1 MAMGMPSDRRWT
13 TLEFLEFCHPSVR
26 EIYAYW
32 DSKRQGRSMPSRAD
46 IDPAEM
52 IPFLPNLI
60 LVDVASR
67 EPLSLVY
74 RLVGT
79 REVEARGRDPTNG
92 SVADNFYCRSREEA
106 LANYRDVI
114 ERRAPL
120 FDHGSKHSPHSRL
133 SEHGSIFLP
142 LSHDGAAVNK
152 IMVYTVYRLT

>member
-1 MAMGMPSDRRWT
+1 METSSDRRWT

-32 DSKRQGRSMPSRAD
+32 DGKRRGRRMPSRAD

-60 LVDVASR
+60 LVDVVCT
-67 EPLSLVY
+67 EPLSLTY

-79 REVEARGRDPTNG
+79 REVEARGRDPTNS
-92 SVADNFYCRSREEA
+92 SVAENFYCRSREDA
-106 LANYRDVI
+106 LANYQDVI

-120 FDHGSKHSPHSRL
+120 FDFDSKNSPHSRL

-142 LSHDGAAVNK
+142 LSSDGKAVNK
-152 IMVYTVYRLT
+152 IMVYTVYKLN

>member
-1 MAMGMPSDRRWT
+1 METPSHRRWT
-13 TLEFLEFCHPSVR
+13 TLEFLEFCDPSVR

-32 DSKRQGRSMPSRAD
+32 DGKRRGRRMPSRAD

-52 IPFLPNLI
+52 VPFLPNLI
-60 LVDVASR
+60 LVDVLSI
-67 EPLSLVY
+67 EPLSLTY

-79 REVEARGRDPTNG
+79 REVEARGRDPTNS
-92 SVADNFYCRSREEA
+92 SVADNFYCRSRDDA

-120 FDHGSKHSPHSRL
+120 FDAGSKTSPYSRL

-142 LSHDGAAVNK
+142 LSSDGEVVNK
-152 IMVYTVYRLT
+152 IMVYTVYSLT

>member
-1 MAMGMPSDRRWT
+1 MTRKTDYRWT
-13 TLEFLEFCHPSVR
+13 TLDFLEFCHPAVR

-32 DSKRQGRSMPSRAD
+32 DGKRQGRLMPSRAD

-60 LVDVASR
+60 LVDVVTR
-67 EPLSLVY
+67 DPLELVY

-79 REVEARGRDPTNG
+79 REVEARGRDPTNR
-92 SVADNFYCRSREEA
+92 SVADHFYCRSREDA

-120 FDHGSKHSPHSRL
+120 FDADSKNSPYSRL

-142 LSHDGAAVNK
+142 LSSDGVTVNK
-152 IMVYTVYRLT
+152 IMVYTVYKRG